1 MKSIRPEFDEQEYMM
16 LKQEA
21 DALGVSLKQLVR
33 NRALR
38 IATEDT
44 PLSKAKILG
53 DEISKCR
60 IVLNEIIRRETY
72 VEERLYE
79 DDIIRIEMT
88 MNNIEK
94 IVAAFIAE
102 EIKRWNTYG
111 DA

>member
-1 MKSIRPEFDEQEYMM
+1 MKSIRPEFNEQEYMV

-21 DALGVSLKQLVR
+21 DELGVSLKQLVR
-33 NRALR
+33 NRALK
-38 IATEDT
+38 IVTEDT

-60 IVLNEIIRRETY
+60 EVLNEIIRRETF

-79 DDIIRIEMT
+79 DDVIRIEMT
-88 MNNIEK
+88 MNEIER
-94 IVAAFIAE
+94 IVAAFIGE
-102 EIKRWNTYG
+102 EMRRWNTYG

>member
-1 MKSIRPEFDEQEYMM
+1 MKSIRPEFNEQEYMV

-21 DALGVSLKQLVR
+21 DELGVSLKQLVR
-33 NRALR
+33 NRALK
-38 IATEDT
+38 IVTEDT

-60 IVLNEIIRRETY
+60 EVLNEIIRRETH

-79 DDIIRIEMT
+79 DDVIKLELAISELER
-88 MNNIEK
+88 N
-94 IVAAFIAE
+94 VAAFISE